1 METYNFC
8 HYLLLIGNSVDFN
21 YAMQTVTIAAGTNSS
36 TVNITVMDDD
46 IVEGDEMFTMTLDV
60 LATSPGI
67 IAGAITMATATIIDS
82 TSTLHHTK

>member
-21 YAMQTVTIAAGTNSS
+21 SATQTVTITAGTNSS
-36 TVNITVMDDD
+36 TVNITVINDN

-60 LATSPGI
+60 PATSHGV